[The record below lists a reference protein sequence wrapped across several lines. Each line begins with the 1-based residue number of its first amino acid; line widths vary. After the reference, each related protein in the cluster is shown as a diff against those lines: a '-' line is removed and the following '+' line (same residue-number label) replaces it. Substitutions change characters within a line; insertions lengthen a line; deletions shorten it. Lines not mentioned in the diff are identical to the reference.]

1 MENSI
6 FMGGIMKE
14 INQLTITLCNLQDK
28 QEWILLNREF
38 MEYEIQDADFW
49 NNTDSN
55 SDKRFDMTFDEALQ
69 SPELITLFMVKKEEK
84 VIGFA
89 NLMTIFS
96 IWSHG
101 KALILDDLYIKEEFR
116 GNGVGRFVMQYIEQY
131 GKDHGF
137 KRLQF
142 QSEYSNP
149 EAHKFYSKLGYISES
164 MSFYVKYL

>member
-1 MENSI
+1 
-6 FMGGIMKE
+6 MKKM
-14 INQLTITLCNLQDK
+14 NHLTITVCNSHDK
-28 QEWILLNREF
+28 KEWILLNREF
-38 MEYEIQDADFW
+38 MAYEIQDAGFW

-55 SDKRFDMTFDEALQ
+55 SDERFALTFDEALQ
-69 SPELITLFMVKKEEK
+69 NPDLITLLMIKKEEK

-96 IWSHG
+96 VWSHG

-116 GNGVGRFVMQYIEQY
+116 GDGNGRIAMHNIEQY
-131 GKDHGF
+131 GKEHGF

-149 EAHKFYSKLGYISES
+149 EAHKFYSKLGYTSES
-164 MSFYVKYL
+164 MNFYVKYL